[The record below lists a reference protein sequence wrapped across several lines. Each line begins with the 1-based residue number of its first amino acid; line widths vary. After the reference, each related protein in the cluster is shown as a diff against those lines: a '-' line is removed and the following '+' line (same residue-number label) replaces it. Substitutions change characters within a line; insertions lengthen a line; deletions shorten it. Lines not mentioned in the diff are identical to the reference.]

1 MVDRQEQARVHGDR
15 WFGGVTTQTL
25 TRPAGGAARRQMH
38 HEEARSYYI
47 TVAGDASGTASV
59 NLPLDVTGYCLG
71 GPYFTVWNDSASN
84 GDLLITKGVDT
95 VATIAAG
102 KSVQLY
108 LTDNRTST
116 GTWKALDTGG
126 SNKGVTSGARAFL
139 S

>member
-25 TRPAGGAARRQMH
+25 TRPSGGVARRQMH